1 MPMKIVIL
9 LLVLVICLSYT
20 VSSSPVNVVTGPF
33 NVSLN
38 IDTTKK
44 LIIQPQ
50 YSDTRKG
57 SKGASVLFYGLEILD
72 SNTPDDAAKA
82 QIGIYEYGTPIS
94 DSLEYNAGQ
103 AAKLLHILDRT
114 VTIDYRTID
123 GNPGYVVKA
132 VDENGR
138 IEYSSGYRIGKQI
151 EVTIT
156 GALPEIKSL
165 LDTIHIEKTSTP
177 TK

>member
-1 MPMKIVIL
+1 MKIIML
-9 LLVLVICLSYT
+9 LLVLVICLSYA
-20 VSSSPVNVVTGPF
+20 VSASPVTSVTGPF
-33 NVSLN
+33 KVSFDIN
-38 IDTTKK
+38 TTKK
-44 LIIQPQ
+44 LINQPQ

-57 SKGASVLFYGLEILD
+57 SKGASVLFYGLEIVD
-72 SNTPDDAAKA
+72 SSTPDDAAKA
-82 QIGIYEYGTPIS
+82 QIGIYEYGTPVS

-114 VTIDYRTID
+114 VTTDYRTID

-177 TK
+177 TM

>member
-1 MPMKIVIL
+1 MQRRHINLFKVDYP
-9 LLVLVICLSYT
+9 
-20 VSSSPVNVVTGPF
+20 VSASPVTVVTGPF
-33 NVSLN
+33 NVSFDIN
-38 IDTTKK
+38 TTKK
-44 LIIQPQ
+44 LINQPQ

-57 SKGASVLFYGLEILD
+57 SKDVSVLFYGLGIID

-103 AAKLLHILDRT
+103 AAKLLHILGRT
-114 VTIDYRTID
+114 VTIDYRMID

-156 GALPEIKSL
+156 GVLPEIKSL

-177 TK
+177 SM

>member
-1 MPMKIVIL
+1 MKIIIL
-9 LLVLVICLSYT
+9 LLVLGICLSYAG
-20 VSSSPVNVVTGPF
+20 SASPVTVAVGPF
-33 NVSLN
+33 NVSFDIN
-38 IDTTKK
+38 TTKK
-44 LIIQPQ
+44 LINQPQ

-57 SKGASVLFYGLEILD
+57 SKGASVLFYGLEIVD
-72 SNTPDDAAKA
+72 SSTPDDAAKA

-103 AAKLLHILDRT
+103 AAKLLHILGRT

-138 IEYSSGYRIGKQI
+138 IEYSSGYRIGNET
-151 EVTIT
+151 EVTII

-165 LDTIHIEKTSTP
+165 LDTIHIAKTLVP
-177 TK
+177 TM